1 MNKII
6 AEQNESLR
14 KDLIKATVSFFI
26 SIVLILA
33 DTTKDLSIVHS
44 KSIVYQ

>member
-33 DTTKDLSIVHS
+33 DNTKDLSIVHS